1 MALFT
6 FRKGGTVIN
15 PFKAQL
21 RAERLPY
28 RSILGESSAKTV
40 KGEKI
45 GYLTAICYLVPDA
58 KLCPFA
64 QMAGCFEPCLKSAGR
79 GAFNSVQRARAAKTA
94 FFYENQRAFMLSLCA
109 DIWAHARRAERLGLI
124 PLVRPN
130 GTSDIP
136 FKNIQV
142 DGQTIFQIFADVQFY
157 DYTKHPSRKLDGKT
171 AGNYDLTYSFSAL
184 TPKTISIKGL
194 SNTAN
199 QRTAVVFLN
208 RSDIPSEF
216 RGWPVVDGDN
226 TDVRHIEP
234 AGVVVALYAKGKAR
248 SDVSGFVQIK
258 DRDY

>member
-1 MALFT
+1 M
-6 FRKGGTVIN
+6 IN

-21 RAERLPY
+21 KRENLPY
-28 RSILGESSAKTV
+28 RPILGESSAKTV

-45 GYLTAICYLVPDA
+45 GYLTAICYLVPDER
-58 KLCPFA
+58 LCPFA
-64 QMAGCFEPCLKSAGR
+64 KLAGCFDPCLNKAGR
-79 GAFNSVQRARAAKTA
+79 GAFDSTQRARAAKTR

-109 DIWAHARRAERLGLI
+109 DIWSHARRAEKLGLI

-136 FKNIQV
+136 FENIQI
-142 DGQTIFQIFADVQFY
+142 DGKTVFQMFPDIQFY

-184 TPKTISIKGL
+184 MPKTIAIKGL

-199 QRTAVVFLN
+199 IRTAVVFQH
-208 RSDIPSEF
+208 RSEIPSEF
-216 RGWPVVDGDN
+216 RGWPVVDGDD

-234 AGVVVALYAKGKAR
+234 RQVVVALYAKGKAKA
-248 SDVSGFVQIK
+248 DTSGFVQIK
-258 DRDY
+258 GRDY

>member
-1 MALFT
+1 M
-6 FRKGGTVIN
+6 KN
-15 PFKAQL
+15 PFKTQL
-21 RAERLPY
+21 QAEGLQY
-28 RSILGESSAKTV
+28 RPILGESSAKTV

-45 GYLTAICYLVPDA
+45 GYLTAICYLVPDE

-64 QMAGCFEPCLKSAGR
+64 KLAGCFDGCLNTAGR
-79 GAFNSVQRARAAKTA
+79 GAFNSTQKARAAKTA
-94 FFYENQRAFMLSLCA
+94 FFRNNQRAFMLSLCA
-109 DIWAHARRAERLGLI
+109 DIWTHKRRAEKLGLI

-136 FKNIQV
+136 FENIQI
-142 DGQTIFQIFADVQFY
+142 DGRTIFQIFADVQFY
-157 DYTKHPSRKLDGKT
+157 DYTKHPSRKLEGKT

-208 RSDIPSEF
+208 RSEIPAEF
-216 RGWPVVDGDN
+216 RGWPVVDGDD

-234 AGVVVALYAKGKAR
+234 RSVVVALYAKGKAKA
-248 SDVSGFVQIK
+248 DTSGFVQIK
-258 DRDY
+258 GRDY

>member
-1 MALFT
+1 V
-6 FRKGGTVIN
+6 KN

-21 RAERLPY
+21 QAEGLQY
-28 RSILGESSAKTV
+28 RPILGESSAKTV

-45 GYLTAICYLVPDA
+45 GYLTAICYLVPDE

-64 QMAGCFEPCLKSAGR
+64 KLAGCFEGCLNTAGR
-79 GAFNSVQRARAAKTA
+79 GAFNSTQKARAAKTE
-94 FFYENQRAFMLSLCA
+94 FFRQSNRAFMLSLCA
-109 DIWAHARRAERLGLI
+109 DIWTHQRRAEKLGLI

-136 FKNIQV
+136 FENIQI
-142 DGQTIFQIFADVQFY
+142 DGRTIFQIFADVQFY
-157 DYTKHPSRKLDGKT
+157 DYTKHPSRNLAGKT

-208 RSDIPSEF
+208 RSEIPSEF
-216 RGWPVVDGDN
+216 RGWPVVDGDD

-234 AGVVVALYAKGKAR
+234 RSVVVALYAKGKAKA
-248 SDVSGFVQIK
+248 DTSGFVQIK
-258 DRDY
+258 GRDY